1 MDQVIA
7 TIIVGL
13 LATPIAA
20 TVAYFINRKK
30 NKIDSDTAIA
40 TGANIAV
47 EAMTSVLENIKQE
60 LDETK
65 KELESAVLAL
75 TEMRK
80 QNEMLISE
88 NRRLTEQVA
97 ELKMMLEEL
106 RKGS

>member
-20 TVAYFINRKK
+20 TVAYFINRRK
-30 NKIDSDTAIA
+30 NKIESDTAIA

-47 EAMTSVLENIKQE
+47 EAITSVLENIKQE

-65 KELESAVLAL
+65 KELEEAVLAL
-75 TEMRK
+75 SEMRQ
-80 QNEMLISE
+80 QNERLIVE
-88 NRRLTEQVA
+88 NQRLTEQVA
-97 ELKMMLEEL
+97 ELKLMLEEL
-106 RKGS
+106 RKG

>member
-47 EAMTSVLENIKQE
+47 EAITNVLENIKQE

-65 KELESAVLAL
+65 RELEEAVIAL
-75 TEMRK
+75 TDMRR
-80 QNEMLISE
+80 QNEMLILE
-88 NRRLTEQVA
+88 NKRLTEQVA
-97 ELKMMLEEL
+97 ELKIMLEEL

>member
-65 KELESAVLAL
+65 KELELAVVAL

>member
-20 TVAYFINRKK
+20 TVAYFINRRK

-47 EAMTSVLENIKQE
+47 EAITNVLENIKQE

-65 KELESAVLAL
+65 RELEEAVIAL
-75 TEMRK
+75 TDMRR
-80 QNEMLISE
+80 QNEMLILE
-88 NRRLTEQVA
+88 NKRLTEQVA
-97 ELKMMLEEL
+97 ELKIMLEEL

>member
-30 NKIDSDTAIA
+30 TKIDSDTAIA

-47 EAMTSVLENIKQE
+47 EAITTVLENLKTE

-65 KELESAVLAL
+65 KELEAATAAL
-75 TEMRK
+75 EEMRR
-80 QNEMLISE
+80 QNEMLLLE
-88 NRRLTEQVA
+88 NKQLMAQVA
-97 ELKMMLEEL
+97 ELKLMLEDL

>member
-20 TVAYFINRKK
+20 TVAYFINRRK
-30 NKIDSDTAIA
+30 NKIESDTAIA

-47 EAMTSVLENIKQE
+47 EAITSVLENIKQE

-65 KELESAVLAL
+65 KELEQAVIAL
-75 TEMRK
+75 SDMRQ
-80 QNEMLISE
+80 QNERLIAE
-88 NRRLTEQVA
+88 NQRLTEQIA
-97 ELKMMLEEL
+97 ELKLMLEEL
-106 RKGS
+106 RKG

>member
-20 TVAYFINRKK
+20 TVAYFINRRK
-30 NKIDSDTAIA
+30 NKIESDTAIA

-47 EAMTSVLENIKQE
+47 EAITSVLENIKQE

-65 KELESAVLAL
+65 KELEQAVLAL
-75 TEMRK
+75 SDMRK
-80 QNEMLISE
+80 QNERLIAE
-88 NRRLTEQVA
+88 NQRLTEQIA
-97 ELKMMLEEL
+97 ELKLMLEEL
-106 RKGS
+106 RKG

>member
-65 KELESAVLAL
+65 KELELAVLAL

>member
-65 KELESAVLAL
+65 KELELAVLAL

-80 QNEMLISE
+80 QNELLILE
-88 NRRLTEQVA
+88 NKRLTEQVA
-97 ELKMMLEEL
+97 ELKIMLEEL